1 MLNLY
6 GMRIRPAGLG
16 TIPKEGF
23 LGKVKYDTLEEY
35 NKENKTTFLDLVVY
49 DRKLSEEEVK
59 DYQMNNL
66 GQISEELFKDIRY

>member
-49 DRKLSEEEVK
+49 DRKLSEEEVR
-59 DYQMNNL
+59 DYQMNKL
-66 GQISEELFKDIRY
+66 GKISEEDYKEIMF

>member
-23 LGKVKYDTLEEY
+23 LGKVEYDTLEEY

-49 DRKLSEEEVK
+49 DRKLSEEEVR
-59 DYQMNNL
+59 DYQMNKL
-66 GQISEELFKDIRY
+66 GKISEEDYKEIMF